1 MEARGICVSCSVGS
15 GSLLEPEGSLA
26 ATWPTEPHVPAPT
39 SSGARHEIM
48 TTPAFYVD
56 VTGFHV
62 VWQVFLPTE
71 LQIHLDVWE
80 KYIFLNIY
88 LFFENFTHVYN
99 GFLFFEEV

>member
-80 KYIFLNIY
+80 KYIFFKCIFIL
-88 LFFENFTHVYN
+88 
-99 GFLFFEEV
+99 